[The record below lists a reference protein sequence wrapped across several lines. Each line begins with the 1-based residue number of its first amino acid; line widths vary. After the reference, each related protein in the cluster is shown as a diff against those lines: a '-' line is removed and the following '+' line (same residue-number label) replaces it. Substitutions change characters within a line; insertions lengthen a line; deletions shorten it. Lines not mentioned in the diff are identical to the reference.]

1 LVHSIAGAQMKTD
14 QFVELLSGDAAPPR
28 TLQSVLIL
36 AGAGGAASA
45 AALFFAA
52 IGFRPDIAEALG
64 SPRFLFK
71 FVITLSLAITACVA
85 AARFGR
91 PDGQM
96 TRKAFLLVIAPAL
109 LLCSALVE
117 LFALPESQWM
127 PHLVDH
133 NARFC
138 LTLIPLLAIGPL
150 GCFLAALRH
159 GAPSNPGLAGAIAGL
174 AASGFAAT
182 LYAANCNDD
191 SPLFVVTWYPMA
203 IVLVSFAGYLIGRR
217 VLRW

>member
-1 LVHSIAGAQMKTD
+1 MKTD
-14 QFVELLSGDAAPPR
+14 QLVELLSGDAAPPR
-28 TLQSVLIL
+28 TLQSVLTQ
-36 AGAGGAASA
+36 AVAGGTAIA

-64 SPRFLFK
+64 NPRFIFK
-71 FVITLSLAITACVA
+71 FVITLSLAITARVA

-96 TRKAFLLVIAPAL
+96 TRKAIPLVIAPAL
-109 LLCSALVE
+109 LVCSAMME
-117 LFALPESQWM
+117 LLALPESQWV
-127 PHLVDH
+127 PHLVGH

-150 GCFLAALRH
+150 GCFFAALRR
-159 GAPSNPGLAGAIAGL
+159 GAPSNPGLAGAVAGL
-174 AASGFAAT
+174 AASGIAAT
-182 LYAANCNDD
+182 FYAANCNDD
-191 SPLFVVTWYPMA
+191 SPLFVVIWYPMA
-203 IVLVSFAGYLIGRR
+203 IALVSLAGYLVGRR